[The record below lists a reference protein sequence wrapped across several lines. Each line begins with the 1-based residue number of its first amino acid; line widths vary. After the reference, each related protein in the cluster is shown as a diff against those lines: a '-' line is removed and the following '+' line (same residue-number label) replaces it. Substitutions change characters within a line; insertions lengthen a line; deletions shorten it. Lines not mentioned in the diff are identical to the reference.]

1 MARRAIPPAM
11 WIAGTMITSISAAGM
26 ASASGFQLR
35 ELSSEGVGTAMAGST
50 SRADN
55 LSTIFLNP
63 AGMMRLDTGVQGDLT
78 YIMPKVEFSGS
89 GTGPT
94 GIPFSGGD
102 GGDAGEDKLIPSLY
116 GLWRISP
123 DLAVGISV
131 NVPFGLATKYN
142 DDWVGRYFAL
152 ESEISTVVV
161 TPSIAWQATEQ
172 LSIGAGIQIGRAD
185 ATLSRAINLSP
196 LGLPDAKSELTGDDT
211 AYGFTLGALYQF
223 TPDTRVGL
231 SYRSRMK
238 YTLEGDVTFSGVPS
252 PVAAMIPT
260 LRNAGASAEVTL
272 PDVLSLG
279 AYHEFSPEWSGMAE
293 LSWTN
298 WSTFRELRVSF
309 ADGRPD
315 DVTAENWKDSWFLSV
330 GAEYRPW
337 EGHAFQIGLAY
348 DQSPVPDGN
357 RTARIPDSDRY
368 WLSLGYAYDINAMS
382 RLNLGYTHIF
392 FDKVDLAEESS
403 AGSLSGRYS
412 GSADIVSASIQFR
425 F

>member
-1 MARRAIPPAM
+1 MARRAIPPVM
-11 WIAGTMITSISAAGM
+11 WIAGTMMTWVSAAGM
-26 ASASGFQLR
+26 ASAAGFQLR
-35 ELSSEGVGTAMAGST
+35 ELSSDGMGTAMAGSS
-50 SRADN
+50 SRADD

-63 AGMMRLDTGVQGDLT
+63 AGMMRLDTGVQGDLA
-78 YIMPKVEFSGS
+78 YIMPKVQFSGS

-102 GGDAGEDKLIPSLY
+102 GGDAGEDKLIPALY
-116 GLWRISP
+116 GLWKISP
-123 DLAVGISV
+123 DFALGLSV

-142 DDWVGRYFAL
+142 DGWVGRYFAL

-196 LGLPDAKSELTGDDT
+196 LGLPDAKSELTGDDV

-223 TPDTRVGL
+223 TPETRVGV

-238 YTLEGDVTFSGVPS
+238 YSVDGSVSFSGVPA

-260 LRNAGASAEVTL
+260 LRDGAASAEVTL
-272 PDVLSLG
+272 PDVLSIG
-279 AYHEFSPEWSGMAE
+279 AYHEFSPQWSGMAE

-315 DVTAENWKDSWFLSV
+315 DVTAENWKDSVFFSL

-337 EGHAFQIGLAY
+337 EGHAFQVGLAY
-348 DQSPVPDGN
+348 DQSPVPDGS
-357 RTARIPDSDRY
+357 RTARIPDADRY
-368 WLSLGYAYDINAMS
+368 WLSLGYAYDFSANS
-382 RLNLGYTHIF
+382 RLHVGYTHIF
-392 FDKVDLAEESS
+392 FDKVDLAENTS
-403 AGSLSGRYS
+403 AGSLSGSYD
-412 GSADIVSASIQFR
+412 GSADILSASIQLR